1 MRSFPLRLIT
11 PSSGVTSPSTTRTS
25 VDLPAPFGPSK
36 VKIFPGLSSSDT
48 SERTRRY
55 QKKPRH
61 FPGNQ
66 TCHVN
71 FSLAVVMKCYNITL
85 LIFITMIGR
94 IMLHKKT
101 LLFAALSA
109 ALWGG
114 ATQAADAA
122 VVASLKPVG
131 FIASAIA
138 DGVTETQVLLPD
150 GASEH
155 DYSLRPSDVKRLQ
168 NADLV
173 VWVGPEMEAFMQKPV
188 SKLPEAKQVTIAQLE
203 DVKPLLMKSIHDDDD
218 DHDHAEKSDEDH
230 HHGDFNMHLW
240 LSPEIARATAVAI
253 HGKLVELMPQ
263 SRAKLDANLKDFE
276 AQLASTE
283 TQVGNELAPLKG
295 KGYFVFHDAYGY
307 FEKQFGLTPLGH
319 FTVNP
324 EIQPGAQR
332 LHEIRTQ
339 LVEQKATCVFAEPQF
354 RPAVVESVARGT
366 SVRMGTLDPPG
377 TNIKLG
383 KTSYSEFLNQLANQY
398 ASCLKGD

>member
-1 MRSFPLRLIT
+1 
-11 PSSGVTSPSTTRTS
+11 
-25 VDLPAPFGPSK
+25 
-36 VKIFPGLSSSDT
+36 
-48 SERTRRY
+48 
-55 QKKPRH
+55 
-61 FPGNQ
+61 
-66 TCHVN
+66 
-71 FSLAVVMKCYNITL
+71 
-85 LIFITMIGR
+85 MIGR
-94 IMLHKKT
+94 IMLHKNT

-109 ALWGG
+109 ALWGS
-114 ATQAADAA
+114 ATQSANAA
-122 VVASLKPVG
+122 VVASLKPLG

-138 DGVTETQVLLPD
+138 DGVTDTQVLLPD

-168 NADLV
+168 GADLV
-173 VWVGPEMEAFMQKPV
+173 VWIGPEMEAFMEKSVKNIPN
-188 SKLPEAKQVTIAQLE
+188 AKQVTIAQLN
-203 DVKPLLMKSIHDDDD
+203 DVKPLLMKGADDDDD
-218 DHDHAEKSDEDH
+218 DHGHNDAGSEKSDEHH
-230 HHGDFNMHLW
+230 HHGDYNMHLW
-240 LSPEIARATAVAI
+240 LSPEIARASAVAI
-253 HGKLVELMPQ
+253 HEKLVELMPQ

-283 TQVGNELAPLKG
+283 KQVGNELAPLKG

-366 SVRMGTLDPPG
+366 SVRMGTLDPLG

-383 KTSYSEFLNQLANQY
+383 KTSYSEFLSQLANQY